1 MLQGKD
7 NSDEPPIKM
16 EKLAQPRPL
25 GGMVIPPESMLL
37 DSKCDGDVG
46 GLCSTP
52 SIKTETEEL
61 PNSQKK
67 EKPEEHQPHLP
78 VRRGGKV
85 MPHDRMSSGS
95 PYAAPTSDAEAELL
109 HRKKEPPRQS
119 GKLFAWQY
127 MLMKSRDFDDNS
139 SSSSDDDDDGD
150 DDDGDGKDD
159 ADDGGDDDDGGGDD
173 DGGVDDDDDEDD
185 ENDDDDFDETSSSS
199 DAYSSSDSEEGDKP
213 RGGKRIK
220 LHSFKRKAPAAE
232 PLLNQADSSTPDC
245 VPVDTPTSIAQMAEE
260 TERDLQEEDV
270 QIT

>member
-109 HRKKEPPRQS
+109 HRKKEPPRQ
-119 GKLFAWQY
+119 
-127 MLMKSRDFDDNS
+127 N
-139 SSSSDDDDDGD
+139 
-150 DDDGDGKDD
+150 D